1 MSAHSHDAQHLG
13 RILRARAAGKA
24 APMRPLLASLVCLSL
39 VLPGAASAGIDKAG
53 TTGASFLTVG
63 AGADVLGMGG
73 TTLGFGG
80 GLGAAAWNVAA
91 LGNLNFSEYV
101 FSHAALT
108 GESPQDWVAAGGR
121 FGASRTHWGLSGLYQ
136 GDGTFEGRDASNN
149 PTGSFSASSMA
160 LGFQLAQAFGAGSSI
175 GLGMK
180 YATEKLG
187 DVTGGGVTFDAGL
200 RLQAGPF
207 GFGAAAQNA
216 FGKMNYSG
224 VAYDFPT
231 NYGAGVAYTIPSSG
245 VTLAVDANFPNAYY
259 SDVRGGVEWRYR
271 DRLALRTGYRKEL
284 NATDGEPMGG
294 PTFGMG
300 AGANGFWL
308 DYGFLTGGAS
318 GSGQHRVALTYRPGF
333 LNGGTQEM
341 TTTPEP
347 RVTHVSAPKA
357 ARVEAPKPEPTKT
370 AKVSAPVAPPKAAVI
385 EAPKVEAA
393 PVKVEAPK
401 VEAAPVKT
409 EAPKA
414 AAPAVVDAPKAT
426 PAAFTPKAVE
436 PSKSTPA
443 AVAPATIAPKTVDA
457 PKPAAP
463 KTTEAPKPAP
473 PAAKVETPKAESAPA
488 KTAVAPAKVEAPK
501 AEAAKPAP
509 VVTTPAASKPA
520 VEAPKAE
527 SPAPPPAPVVEAPK
541 APAPSPAPAPAPEK
555 VKEGPRPEKVKV
567 KSGETLAD
575 IAKRWGNS
583 IPAIMMENNLVR
595 DEVKPGQTLKLPPKG
610 R

>member
-1 MSAHSHDAQHLG
+1 MSAHLPAFPG
-13 RILRARAAGKA
+13 RTLRARVAGKA
-24 APMRPLLASLVCLSL
+24 APMRSLLASLACLSL
-39 VLPGAASAGIDKAG
+39 LLPGVASAGIEKAG
-53 TTGASFLTVG
+53 TTGASFLSVG

-73 TTLGFGG
+73 TTLGFGS
-80 GLGAAAWNVAA
+80 GLGAASWNVAA
-91 LGNLNFSEYV
+91 LGNLNGSEYV

-121 FGASRTHWGLSGLYQ
+121 FGASHTHWGLTGLYE
-136 GDGTFEGRDASNN
+136 GDGSFEGRDASNN
-149 PTGSFSASSMA
+149 PTASFNASSMA
-160 LGFQLAQAFGAGSSI
+160 LGFQLAQGFGSGSSI
-175 GLGMK
+175 GVGMK

-216 FGKMNYSG
+216 FGKMSYSG

-231 NYGAGVAYTIPSSG
+231 NYGAGVAFTIPSSG

-259 SDVRGGVEWRYR
+259 TDVRGGVEWRYR
-271 DRLALRTGYRKEL
+271 DRLALRTGYRKEMD
-284 NATDGEPMGG
+284 ATDGEPLGG

-308 DYGFLTGGAS
+308 DYGFVTGGAS

-333 LNGGTQEM
+333 LNGGAQAALTQ
-341 TTTPEP
+341 PEP

-357 ARVEAPKPEPTKT
+357 ARVEAPKPEKT
-370 AKVSAPVAPPKAAVI
+370 AKTTAPVI
-385 EAPKVEAA
+385 EAPKAA
-393 PVKVEAPK
+393 VVEAPK
-401 VEAAPVKT
+401 SSIVAAPKA
-409 EAPKA
+409 ESAPIRSESPKA
-414 AAPAVVDAPKAT
+414 AAPAVVEAPKSAPAVVAPKPAAAKATEAPKAT
-426 PAAFTPKAVE
+426 ETPKAAE
-436 PSKSTPA
+436 TPKA
-443 AVAPATIAPKTVDA
+443 LVPVKVDA

-463 KTTEAPKPAP
+463 
-473 PAAKVETPKAESAPA
+473 PA
-488 KTAVAPAKVEAPK
+488 KSDVAPAKSEATPKPVAPKAEAPK
-501 AEAAKPAP
+501 AEAPRPEAVKPAP
-509 VVTTPAASKPA
+509 VEAKPVETKPA

-555 VKEGPRPEKVKV
+555 AKDEPRPEKVKV
-567 KSGETLAD
+567 KDGETLAD

-583 IPAIMMENNLVR
+583 VPAIMMENNMVR
-595 DEVKPGQTLKLPPKG
+595 ETVKPGQTLKLPPKG

>member
-1 MSAHSHDAQHLG
+1 
-13 RILRARAAGKA
+13 
-24 APMRPLLASLVCLSL
+24 MRSLLASLVCLSL
-39 VLPGAASAGIDKAG
+39 VIPGAASAGIEKAG
-53 TTGASFLTVG
+53 TTGASFLSVG

-108 GESPQDWVAAGGR
+108 GESPQDWIAAGGR
-121 FGASRTHWGLSGLYQ
+121 FGASRTHWGLSALYQ

-149 PTGSFSASSMA
+149 VTSNFSASSMA
-160 LGFQLAQAFGAGSSI
+160 LGVQLAQGFGAGSI
-175 GLGMK
+175 GVGMK
-180 YATEKLG
+180 YASEKLG

-216 FGKMNYSG
+216 FGKMSYSG
-224 VAYDFPT
+224 VVYDFPT

-259 SDVRGGVEWRYR
+259 TDVRGGVEWRYR
-271 DRLALRTGYRKEL
+271 DRVALRTGYRKEM
-284 NATDGEPMGG
+284 NAADGEPMGG

-341 TTTPEP
+341 TTAPEP

-357 ARVEAPKPEPTKT
+357 ARVETAKPEKAVKP
-370 AKVSAPVAPPKAAVI
+370 SAPVATPKAAVI

-393 PVKVEAPK
+393 PVKS
-401 VEAAPVKT
+401 

-414 AAPAVVDAPKAT
+414 AAPAAVEAPK
-426 PAAFTPKAVE
+426 V
-436 PSKSTPA
+436 TPA
-443 AVAPATIAPKTVDA
+443 AVAPKTVEVPRATPAALAPKTLEA

-463 KTTEAPKPAP
+463 KVIDTPKPAKVEAPK
-473 PAAKVETPKAESAPA
+473 AEAAPA
-488 KTAVAPAKVEAPK
+488 KSEVAPVKTPPAPAKVEAPK
-501 AEAAKPAP
+501 AEAAKSVP
-509 VVTTPAASKPA
+509 VETKPVDTKPA

-541 APAPSPAPAPAPEK
+541 TPAPSPAPVPAPEK
-555 VKEGPRPEKVKV
+555 AKEESRPGKVKV
-567 KSGETLAD
+567 KSGESLAD

-583 IPAIMMENNLVR
+583 VPAIMMENNMVS
-595 DEVKPGQTLKLPPKG
+595 ESVKPGQTLKLPPKG